1 MTYSFY
7 LFLNLRIVIC
17 PNETEYD
24 IQYGDDK
31 KLYMT
36 YESSKY
42 NDANLPEYECMVNFL
57 NAYKEGLIAA
67 CYDVD
72 NTPLMKYDWAVLINP
87 EGIVHNNIIPKK
99 GDALQFV
106 RLSDEN
112 PSIGEFLHIPS
123 NHGLNIFGDRTL
135 KLNK

>member
-42 NDANLPEYECMVNFL
+42 NDAKLPEYECMVNFL
-57 NAYKEGLIAA
+57 NAYKQGLIGA

-72 NTPLMKYDWAVLINP
+72 NMPLMKYDWVVLLNDKCIAHDHITP
-87 EGIVHNNIIPKK
+87 SK
-99 GDALQFV
+99 GDVLQFI
-106 RLSDEN
+106 RQNDED
-112 PSIGEFLHIPS
+112 PTIGEFLHLPT
-123 NHGLNIFGDRTL
+123 NQPLNIFADRTL